1 MLLKEIGVAKVA
13 QAAWRMVQL
22 VSNIV
27 GQNLKQIGLY
37 MSTARVAE
45 TKLID

>member
-1 MLLKEIGVAKVA
+1 MLLKEVGVAEVA
-13 QAAWRMVQL
+13 QAAWRMVQF

-27 GQNLKQIGLY
+27 GQDLKQIGLC

-45 TKLID
+45 TKLIH